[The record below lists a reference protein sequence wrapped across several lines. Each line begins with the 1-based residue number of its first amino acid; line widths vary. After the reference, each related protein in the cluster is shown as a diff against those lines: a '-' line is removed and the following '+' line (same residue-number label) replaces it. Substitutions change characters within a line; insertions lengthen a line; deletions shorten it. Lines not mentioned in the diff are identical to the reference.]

1 MILKK
6 GLVFSIVLLCLA
18 CSNKETKTNN
28 EDSDFVAKES
38 PVFNEKG
45 LKIGFYY
52 ADSLNANYQF
62 ILATT
67 KKIEAKINSMSASFQ
82 SKMTNFQ
89 NWANDKAEKAQKG
102 LLLSSE
108 IQAFQQESQER
119 QYNLQMEQQ
128 QLQMQIQQIQSE
140 NLMVAIN
147 RVEDFTHRYAKEH
160 GYDLILQY
168 SKGGQVVFVNPDM
181 DITKAI
187 VNGLNEEYEATQ
199 NELEK

>member
-1 MILKK
+1 MNLRK
-6 GLVFSIVLLCLA
+6 GLICSIALLCIG
-18 CSNKETKTNN
+18 CSGEAKKNDKTTQTEKQAPVYN
-28 EDSDFVAKES
+28 EE
-38 PVFNEKG
+38 G

-62 ILATT
+62 ILETT
-67 KKIEAKINSMSASFQ
+67 KDMEAKINSMSSAFQ

-89 NWANDKAEKAQKG
+89 NWANDKAQKAQKG

-128 QLQMQIQQIQSE
+128 QLQIQIQQMQSE

-147 RVEDFTHRYAKEH
+147 RVDDFVHRYAKEN

-168 SKGGQVVFVNPDM
+168 SKGGQIAFVKPEM
-181 DITKAI
+181 DITQTI
-187 VNGLNEEYEATQ
+187 VDGLNKEYETTQ
-199 NELEK
+199 KELSK